1 MTYAT
6 PPMQGTPM
14 PAPPVQQMRPNAY
27 RLPTNRS
34 LTKFILLGLITF
46 GIYDIVIMTTTAEAL
61 NTIASPRD
69 GKKTMNYCLM
79 YFLIG
84 WLTLGIGWLV
94 WFHNFSDRIGE
105 EQRRRGMVPT
115 VTASTFW
122 LWEVLG
128 SLIVVGPFI
137 YHYKMLHAMN
147 DLCASY
153 NAYGICPLI
162 EADWVWARIPR
173 PFLAIGDRLSVS
185 FGGSVALSAG

>member
-69 GKKTMNYCLM
+69 GKKTMM
-79 YFLIG
+79 AHAWH
-84 WLTLGIGWLV
+84 WLAGV
-94 WFHNFSDRIGE
+94 
-105 EQRRRGMVPT
+105 VP
-115 VTASTFW
+115 
-122 LWEVLG
+122 
-128 SLIVVGPFI
+128 
-137 YHYKMLHAMN
+137 
-147 DLCASY
+147 
-153 NAYGICPLI
+153 
-162 EADWVWARIPR
+162 
-173 PFLAIGDRLSVS
+173 
-185 FGGSVALSAG
+185 

>member
-94 WFHNFSDRIGE
+94 WFHNFSDRIVE

-153 NAYGICPLI
+153 NAYGI
-162 EADWVWARIPR
+162 
-173 PFLAIGDRLSVS
+173 
-185 FGGSVALSAG
+185 

>member
-1 MTYAT
+1 
-6 PPMQGTPM
+6 M

-137 YHYKMLHAMN
+137 YHYKMLHAKQTGFGRGFRAHFWRLATDCRFRLV
-147 DLCASY
+147 DLSHCRLG
-153 NAYGICPLI
+153 NA
-162 EADWVWARIPR
+162 PR
-173 PFLAIGDRLSVS
+173 KVIYL
-185 FGGSVALSAG
+185 